1 MMSEQITVLA
11 KRKIRGILNDNII
24 VMDAFIR
31 SWNHTDTILKV
42 YLTYIFRYCQGF
54 WNFLCGILVHIV
66 RIHGIFYVECFDVRM
81 FDVILNGNS
90 TYNICM
96 LSKSNLKD
104 AWCFLYGILV
114 CI

>member
-1 MMSEQITVLA
+1 M
-11 KRKIRGILNDNII
+11 NDNII

-31 SWNHTDTILKV
+31 SWNHTDTILKA

-66 RIHGIFYVECFDVRM
+66 RIHAIFLCRM

-90 TYNICM
+90 TCTLCM
-96 LSKSNLKD
+96 LSKGKLLGSLV
-104 AWCFLYGILV
+104 FLIWNAGMYLAV
-114 CI
+114 VLCICRDVAII

>member
-1 MMSEQITVLA
+1 MLFRIFKDDEPANNCSG

-66 RIHGIFYVECFDVRM
+66 RI
-81 FDVILNGNS
+81 NG
-90 TYNICM
+90 Y
-96 LSKSNLKD
+96 
-104 AWCFLYGILV
+104 F
-114 CI
+114 